1 MAKFSVDQELEKC
14 ISLGPSIK
22 LVQQRLGWALKS
34 LLRKEIKSLDPE
46 KRIQASRWLSQTL
59 DTLARLD
66 QLVKGKPDSRE
77 EHVLPE
83 DVIKALRAYLKG
95 NGKNGES

>member
-1 MAKFSVDQELEKC
+1 MAKFDINKELNAH

-22 LVQQRLGWALKS
+22 LVQTRIGWALKS
-34 LLRKEIKSLDPE
+34 LSQKDFKSINPE
-46 KRIQASRWLSQTL
+46 KRIQAGRWLTQTL
-59 DTLARLD
+59 DTLVRLD